1 MLVHNWRAVLKRAWS
16 VRLMAL
22 ALLCIVLEP
31 VTNVVAASWVSG
43 NLFIQL
49 AMSTASGLFAA
60 AAIIARIFVQQKISG
75 DLNGKPPAEG

>member
-1 MLVHNWRAVLKRAWS
+1 MRLV
-16 VRLMAL
+16 AL
-22 ALLCIVLEP
+22 GLLFIVVEP

-43 NLFIQL
+43 NLYIQL

-60 AAIIARIFVQQKISG
+60 AAIIARIFVQQQISG

>member
-1 MLVHNWRAVLKRAWS
+1 MLVHNWRAVLRRAWS
-16 VRLMAL
+16 VRLVAL
-22 ALLCIVLEP
+22 GLLSIVVEP

-43 NLFIQL
+43 NLYIQL

-60 AAIIARIFVQQKISG
+60 AAIIARIFVQQQISG

>member
-1 MLVHNWRAVLKRAWS
+1 MLVHNWRAWS
-16 VRLMAL
+16 VRLVAL
-22 ALLCIVLEP
+22 GLLFIVVEP

-43 NLFIQL
+43 NLYIQL

-60 AAIIARIFVQQKISG
+60 AAIIARIFVQQQISG